1 LGIEPHFNLWRH
13 FFSVDLQT
21 KRGHGRAEVTMSMGC
36 MSIHLRNNWSKDYV
50 AIRLSTSNKGWH
62 LQWFYLKN
70 GVVPN
75 LLEHALPEFTRHVI
89 EVVLESWAK
98 WGVPKKDVKK
108 ITHHL
113 AAIKILKENGVKG
126 SDVIEAYHARR
137 VVPLIAHALL
147 LYRMMPDVPLEGTVL
162 AEGPLTNFKITQRI
176 KEAIEPARESSGAI
190 LDFMY
195 LVSRHP
201 PMRPDTGF
209 VEFVSFPLSLAPF
222 P

>member
-1 LGIEPHFNLWRH
+1 MVL
-13 FFSVDLQT
+13 SV
-21 KRGHGRAEVTMSMGC
+21 
-36 MSIHLRNNWSKDYV
+36 
-50 AIRLSTSNKGWH
+50 
-62 LQWFYLKN
+62 KN

-75 LLEHALPEFTRHVI
+75 LLEHALLEITGHVI
-89 EVVLESWAK
+89 EVVPESWAK

-113 AAIKILKENGVKG
+113 AAIKFLKENGVKG
-126 SDVIEAYHARR
+126 SDVIKAYHARR
-137 VVPLIAHALL
+137 VVPLIARALL
-147 LYRMMPDVPLEGTVL
+147 LYQMMPDAPLEGTVL

-176 KEAIEPARESSGAI
+176 NEAIELAQDSSGAI

-201 PMRPDTGF
+201 PMRPDTCF
-209 VEFVSFPLSLAPF
+209 VEFVSFPLSPAPF